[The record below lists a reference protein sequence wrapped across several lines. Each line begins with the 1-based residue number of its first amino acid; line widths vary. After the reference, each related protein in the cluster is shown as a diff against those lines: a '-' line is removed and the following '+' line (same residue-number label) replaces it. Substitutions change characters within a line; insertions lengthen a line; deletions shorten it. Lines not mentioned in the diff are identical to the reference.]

1 MPLHG
6 QFLRQTEEVRTEDSW
21 MWLRRGELK
30 RENKSLLIAAQDQ
43 ALATNSVKKRYHR
56 TADNNKCRLCGER
69 VESVTHIVSACD
81 MLVQREYKRRHDKV
95 CLYIHW
101 QLCKLYDI
109 PSSDK

>member
-30 RENKSLLIAAQDQ
+30 TETESLLIAAQNQ

-56 TADNNKCRLCGER
+56 TTDNNKCRLCREK
-69 VESVTHIVSACD
+69 VESGTHIVSACD
-81 MLVQREYKRRHDKV
+81 MLAQREYKRGHDKV
-95 CLYIHW
+95 CLYIH
-101 QLCKLYDI
+101 
-109 PSSDK
+109 